1 MSMLKK
7 LVIDM
12 IPVVLGVLIA
22 LFINEWKQNSDN
34 KRFLANVF
42 ESVDKEME
50 LNIMEFNKVLPKQ
63 QALIDTVRAYMDND
77 QIQLVELVSKA
88 NGIQVPSVR
97 NTSWK
102 SFLNSKMELVNFETI
117 SQLTDIDES
126 KQLMGKKLDGFMD
139 FIIKESVSTST
150 DSKKLM
156 VIQLLNLI
164 DSEQQLLHL
173 YQTYLDTENKSR

>member
-1 MSMLKK
+1 
-7 LVIDM
+7 M

-77 QIQLVELVSKA
+77 Q
-88 NGIQVPSVR
+88 
-97 NTSWK
+97 NT
-102 SFLNSKMELVNFETI
+102 FLP
-117 SQLTDIDES
+117 
-126 KQLMGKKLDGFMD
+126 
-139 FIIKESVSTST
+139 
-150 DSKKLM
+150 
-156 VIQLLNLI
+156 
-164 DSEQQLLHL
+164 
-173 YQTYLDTENKSR
+173 

>member
-1 MSMLKK
+1 
-7 LVIDM
+7 
-12 IPVVLGVLIA
+12 
-22 LFINEWKQNSDN
+22 
-34 KRFLANVF
+34 
-42 ESVDKEME
+42 
-50 LNIMEFNKVLPKQ
+50 
-63 QALIDTVRAYMDND
+63 
-77 QIQLVELVSKA
+77 
-88 NGIQVPSVR
+88 
-97 NTSWK
+97 SWK

-139 FIIKESVSTST
+139 FIIKESVSTTT